1 LLRNFGTR
9 GGSDA
14 APVHCERRI
23 FVPIRRAF
31 DFVRKA
37 FSNLATPQRWFKES
51 LGVEESISGVDVS
64 VDSSLGCAEVL
75 ACTRLLAESVASL
88 PLHTFVRT
96 QNDKQRDMSHP
107 LYRIL
112 HSQPNPYQTSF
123 TWRSQAMGHTLLR
136 GNSYSLIDRDS
147 SGNVTALWPLLPE
160 NVTVKTDGGEIRYE
174 YFHLSE
180 RRTYDFSQILH
191 LKGFSLNGITG
202 LGLIDLARQSIG
214 LSMVQLQHAAA
225 SFKNK
230 ARPAIALKS
239 PGKLSQEAR
248 NLARESFADNF
259 AGALNTGKAVILD
272 PGWELQTLGFNAEE
286 AQLIQGRQFSVQEIA
301 RIFRVSPALIA
312 DMSRSTYSN
321 IESEML
327 SFLIHSLRPWLVN
340 FEQEFSLKLFSGD
353 DKHFSEFDISG
364 IARGDQAA
372 RYEAY
377 SKGIAGGFLTVADIR
392 RWENLPFIEGSDV
405 LNRPANL
412 LPAQGTNN
420 E

>member
-1 LLRNFGTR
+1 M
-9 GGSDA
+9 
-14 APVHCERRI
+14 RI
-23 FVPIRRAF
+23 VEYI
-31 DFVRKA
+31 KKQ
-37 FSNLATPQRWFKES
+37 FSNLSRPQRWFKDS
-51 LGVEESISGVDVS
+51 LGIQETVAGVDVS
-64 VDSSLGCAEVL
+64 VESSLGVAEVL

-88 PLHTFVRT
+88 PLHTFKRT
-96 QNDKQRDMSHP
+96 TRDKERDTSHP
-107 LYRIL
+107 LYKIL
-112 HSQPNPYQTSF
+112 HSQANTYQTSF

-136 GNSYSLIDRDS
+136 GNSYSLIDRDD
-147 SGNVTALWPLLPE
+147 SGQVVALWPLLPE
-160 NVTVKTDGGEIRYE
+160 NVTVETKGGEISYT
-174 YFHLSE
+174 YFHLSN
-180 RRTYDFSQILH
+180 RQTYDFNQILH

-214 LSMVQLQHAAA
+214 LSMVQLQHAAS

-230 ARPAIALKS
+230 ARPPFALKS

-248 NLARESFADNF
+248 ILARESFADNF
-259 AGALNTGKAVILD
+259 AGALNAGKTPILD
-272 PGWELQTLGFNAEE
+272 PGWELQQLGGFNAEE
-286 AQLIQGRQFSVQEIA
+286 AQLIQSRQFSVQEISRFF
-301 RIFRVSPALIA
+301 RISPSLIG
-312 DMSRSTYSN
+312 DLSRSTYSN

-340 FEQEFSLKLFSGD
+340 FEQEFALKLFSD
-353 DKHFSEFDISG
+353 DQHFAEFDISG

-412 LPAQGTNN
+412 MPANGENN
-420 E
+420 NA